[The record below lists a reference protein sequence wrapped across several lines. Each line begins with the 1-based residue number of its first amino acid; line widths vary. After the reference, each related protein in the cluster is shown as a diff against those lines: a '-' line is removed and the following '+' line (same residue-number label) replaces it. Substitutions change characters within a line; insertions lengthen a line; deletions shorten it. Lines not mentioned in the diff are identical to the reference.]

1 MVCCWGGLRW
11 RIGPGIWPSGMGG
24 RAGFWPMSPG
34 VAMALLV
41 TEMHGR
47 WRSFVLDKARFS
59 RDNLVVNP
67 SPFSWIID
75 PSWRAKTGLTERGKQ
90 ALAWLGS
97 KGGWYQQGSSILMA
111 TIPHFVGDN
120 GAGFAMCREA
130 GKAQNLGATRA
141 GYRSRNSG
149 VRRS

>member
-1 MVCCWGGLRW
+1 
-11 RIGPGIWPSGMGG
+11 MGG

-34 VAMALLV
+34 VAKALLV

-59 RDNLVVNP
+59 RANLVVNP

-75 PSWRAKTGLTERGKQ
+75 PSWRAKTGLTDRGKQ
-90 ALAWLGS
+90 ALARPGL
-97 KGGWYQQGSSILMA
+97 KGGWCQQASSILRVK
-111 TIPHFVGDN
+111 TPHFVGDN

-130 GKAQNLGATRA
+130 GKVQNLGATHV
-141 GYRSRNSG
+141 GYKCRNSG